1 MSARYLQVASWN
13 IEHFG
18 KDDSNDENQYAIA
31 EHVELAG
38 VDILALQEI
47 YVTNDDDFHNGSEG
61 RNEHLDGTLNLL
73 GEHTGDEWK
82 YELFRN
88 RSEND
93 TSQLCGVLWNASR
106 VEHKRTM
113 RLDVPK
119 SVDTD
124 DMGKLWIWDRVP
136 HAVHFSAGDD
146 KIDLAVIPIHMK
158 SNVGTPIAVRR
169 KRLEEAKSL
178 VAEMKNVEA
187 ELGEE
192 KDIVILGDTNCKDG
206 REEALDA
213 FASAGFEDLNADDV
227 TTFYRGKD
235 APFDRILVPD
245 RESRRAFRY
254 SRQYVLRSTDSH
266 SHDKYLSDHFI
277 IKTSV
282 KILKDDDHP

>member
-18 KDDSNDENQYAIA
+18 KDDNNDENQYAIA

-47 YVTNDDDFHNGSEG
+47 YVTNIDDFRNGSEG
-61 RNEHLDGTLNLL
+61 RNEHLDGTLKLL
-73 GEHTGDEWK
+73 LEHTGQEWK

-88 RSEND
+88 RTESD
-93 TSQLCGVLWNASR
+93 TSQLCGILWNASR
-106 VEHKRTM
+106 VEHKRTI
-113 RLDVPK
+113 RLSVPK
-119 SVDTD
+119 FVDGG

-136 HAVHFSAGDD
+136 HAVHFSAGDQ
-146 KIDLAVIPIHMK
+146 KIDLAIISIHMK
-158 SNVGTPIAVRR
+158 SNVGTPIVVRR

-178 VAEMKNVEA
+178 IAELATVEA
-187 ELGEE
+187 KLDGE

-213 FASAGFEDLNADDV
+213 FAAAGFEDLNSDDV

-235 APFDRILVPD
+235 APFDRIFVPH

-266 SHDKYLSDHFI
+266 SHDHYLSDHFI

-282 KILKDDDHP
+282 KILKDDGR